1 MVDFIQKLNIIEI
14 NSTKDL
20 FAAIVDC
27 LIVSY
32 IVYKTIKI
40 VRETRAWQ
48 LLKGVII
55 IFVAAKV
62 TSVLG
67 LHGTSYILNSAI
79 SYIALAFVVLFQP
92 ELRRTLEKIGNS
104 KWGDFF
110 NIVTKS
116 EDYALKKK
124 LMIEEIVRAISSLSR
139 TSTGAIII
147 YERETKLGEIINT
160 GTKLDSCVSS
170 ELLENIFTPNTP
182 LHDGAVV
189 IRDVRI
195 VAAGCI
201 LILTNS
207 KDLSKRLG
215 TRHRAAM
222 GITEISDCLAIT
234 VSEETSDIS
243 FYMNGKMYSGISE
256 DILKEYLTKVI
267 LDNEADYVEEKNS
280 LISSLK
286 HVTMKKKAKV
296 DNTGK
301 MI

>member
-1 MVDFIQKLNIIEI
+1 MVDFIQKLNIIQI
-14 NSTKDL
+14 NGTKDL
-20 FAAIVDC
+20 FATIVDC

-32 IVYKTIKI
+32 IVYKAIKI

-116 EDYALKKK
+116 EDYVLKKK
-124 LMIEEIVRAISSLSR
+124 LMIEEIVRAVSNLSK

-207 KDLSKRLG
+207 NDLSKRLG

-267 LDNEADYVEEKNS
+267 LDNEVDYVEEKDS

-286 HVTMKKKAKV
+286 HVKMKKKVKV

-301 MI
+301 II

>member
-1 MVDFIQKLNIIEI
+1 MVDFIQKLNIINVGNTGEMI
-14 NSTKDL
+14 SL
-20 FAAIVDC
+20 VLDC

-32 IVYKTIKI
+32 IVYKIITI

-62 TSVLG
+62 TRILG
-67 LHGTSYILNSAI
+67 LKVTSDILNSAI

-110 NIVTKS
+110 NISTKN
-116 EDYALKKK
+116 EDILLKKK
-124 LMIEEIVRAISSLSR
+124 LMIEEIVQAVSNLSKS
-139 TSTGAIII
+139 STGAIII

-160 GTKLDSCVSS
+160 GTKLDACVSS
-170 ELLENIFTPNTP
+170 DLLENIFIPNTP

-189 IRDVRI
+189 IRDTRI
-195 VAAGCI
+195 IAAACI

-207 KDLSKRLG
+207 KEIGKRLG

-234 VSEETSDIS
+234 VSEETAEIS
-243 FYMNGKMYSGISE
+243 FYMNGKMYHAISTE
-256 DILKEYLTKVI
+256 ALKEYLSKV
-267 LDNEADYVEEKNS
+267 LLEGELNYVEDKYS
-280 LISSLK
+280 IIHSFRG
-286 HVTMKKKAKV
+286 VRR
-296 DNTGK
+296 GK
-301 MI
+301 